1 MDFAVVRLFGKQH
14 LVKEGDLI
22 VVNAKIDT
30 KDLTID
36 EVLLLNVG
44 EDLKI
49 GTPLVEKAVVKVEV
63 MKTGKGKKIDIIKF
77 KAKSRYRRKMG
88 FRPLETT
95 LKILNIGETP
105 KQSSIVKKSPVVKK
119 PKILKTKGVI

>member
-14 LVKEGDLI
+14 LIKEGDLI
-22 VVNAKIDT
+22 VVNAKIDA
-30 KDLTID
+30 KDFLIN
-36 EVLLLNVG
+36 EVLLLNLG

-49 GTPLVEKAVVKVEV
+49 GTPLVEKAMVKTEVV
-63 MKTGKGKKIDIIKF
+63 KTGKGKKIDVIKF

-95 LKILNIGETP
+95 LKIVSLSNEP
-105 KQSSIVKKSPVVKK
+105 KLSSPVKKTPVKK
-119 PKILKTKGVI
+119 LKSKAN

>member
-14 LVKEGDLI
+14 LVKEGDLL

-30 KDLTID
+30 KDFLIN
-36 EVLLLNVG
+36 EVLLLNIG

-49 GTPLVEKAVVKVEV
+49 GAPLVEKAVVKTEV
-63 MKTGKGKKIDIIKF
+63 VKTGKGKKIDIIKF

-95 LKILNIGETP
+95 LKILSISEAP
-105 KQSSIVKKSPVVKK
+105 KQSSVVKKSPVRKTPKKLVK
-119 PKILKTKGVI
+119 

>member
-1 MDFAVVRLFGKQH
+1 MNFAVIRLFGKQH
-14 LVKEGDLI
+14 LVKEGDLL

-30 KDLTID
+30 KDFSIN
-36 EVLLLNVG
+36 EVLLLNIG

-49 GTPLVEKAVVKVEV
+49 GTPLVEKAVVKAEV
-63 MKTGKGKKIDIIKF
+63 VKTGKGKKIDVIKF

-95 LKILNIGETP
+95 LKILSIGETP
-105 KQSSIVKKSPVVKK
+105 KQSKSPIVKRPRVKK
-119 PKILKTKGVI
+119 

>member
-14 LVKEGDLI
+14 LVIEGDLLA
-22 VVNAKIDT
+22 VNAKIDA
-30 KDLTID
+30 KDFLIN

-49 GTPLVEKAVVKVEV
+49 GTPLVEKATVKAEVV
-63 MKTGKGKKIDIIKF
+63 KTGKGKKIDVIKF

-95 LKILNIGETP
+95 LKILSIGETP
-105 KQSSIVKKSPVVKK
+105 KQSSPVKKSPVVKK
-119 PKILKTKGVI
+119 PRVKKTK

>member
-14 LVKEGDLI
+14 LVTEGDLLA
-22 VVNAKIDT
+22 VNAKIDT
-30 KDLTID
+30 KDFLIN

-49 GTPLVEKAVVKVEV
+49 GTPLVEKATVKAEVV
-63 MKTGKGKKIDIIKF
+63 KTGKGKKIDVIKF
-77 KAKSRYRRKMG
+77 KAKSRYRRKIG

-95 LKILNIGETP
+95 LKILSISDKP
-105 KQSSIVKKSPVVKK
+105 IIASVAKQSSTVKKSKIKK
-119 PKILKTKGVI
+119 

>member
-22 VVNAKIDT
+22 AVNAKIDT
-30 KDLTID
+30 KDFLIN
-36 EVLLLNVG
+36 EVLLLNLG

-49 GTPLVEKAVVKVEV
+49 GTPLVEKAVIKAEV
-63 MKTGKGKKIDIIKF
+63 VKTGKGKKIDVIKF

-95 LKILNIGETP
+95 LKILSLGAP
-105 KQSSIVKKSPVVKK
+105 VKK
-119 PKILKTKGVI
+119 PRVKKQF